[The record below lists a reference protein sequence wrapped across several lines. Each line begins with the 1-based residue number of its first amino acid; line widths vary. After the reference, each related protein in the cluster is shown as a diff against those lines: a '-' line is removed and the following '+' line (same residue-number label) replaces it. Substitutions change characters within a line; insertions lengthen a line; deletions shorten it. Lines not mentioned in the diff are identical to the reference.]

1 MINKKIILT
10 TISIILLI
18 TSNSFAITLEDAINS
33 AKENNYEIKSQE
45 YSYKAAKS
53 EKLKSLGGFLPQVSI
68 DINNGSRKT
77 KIASNPQINND
88 LDSKTFTA
96 SQNLFNG
103 MADVSEVKKAN
114 NILKREKAIKD
125 SKIQQVTLNVIR
137 SYLDIL
143 KYKKLLEIGEDNLK
157 SQKNLLYYVTR
168 KFKVKDATKSEIAK
182 AKADFIKAKNDQT
195 SNQNNFDL
203 AVASFNRY
211 TGLNFE
217 SYDTLE
223 GVEEKVQEYKK
234 IDELFKV
241 ALERNPEV
249 RAAKYGFIASKHSA
263 NASKSALS
271 PKVTLNFSTSEQ
283 KNSLYLN
290 NQQERDTSIY
300 LNVNVPIFNSGQ
312 NYFDIASTSN
322 SRKKETYNYESVKS
336 QVQNSII
343 EYSKKQRNYESSY
356 KSAKELEKA
365 NEIYLQTLRQEEK
378 FGTKSII
385 ELLEAKQNLYT
396 SQVEVTGLYYDK
408 IYSGFELDTLLG
420 KLTQK

>member
-1 MINKKIILT
+1 MINKKIILA
-10 TISIILLI
+10 TISIIALI

-53 EKLKSLGGFLPQVSI
+53 EKLKSLGGFLPQISI

-77 KIASNPQINND
+77 KIADNPQINND

-103 MADVSEVKKAN
+103 MADISELKKAN
-114 NILKREKAIKD
+114 SILKREKAIKD
-125 SKIQQVTLNVIR
+125 SKIQQVTLNVAR

-143 KYKKLLEIGEDNLK
+143 KYKKLLKIGKDNLK
-157 SQKNLLYYVTR
+157 SQKDLLYYVTR

-182 AKADFIKAKNDQT
+182 AKADFIKAKNDQIA
-195 SNQNNFDL
+195 NQNNLNL
-203 AVASFNRY
+203 AIASFNRH
-211 TGLNFE
+211 TGIDFKSSGN
-217 SYDTLE
+217 LE
-223 GVEEKVQEYKK
+223 EVKEEAQEYKE
-234 IDELFKV
+234 IDDLFKI
-241 ALERNPEV
+241 ALANNPEV
-249 RAAKYGFIASKHSA
+249 RAAKYGFIASKHIA

-283 KNSLYLN
+283 QNSLYLN
-290 NQQERDTSIY
+290 NQQERDTSVY

-322 SRKKETYNYESVKS
+322 NRKKEKYNYEAIKR
-336 QVQNSII
+336 QIQNSII
-343 EYSKKQRNYESSY
+343 EYSNKKRNYESSY

-365 NEIYLQTLRQEEK
+365 NKIYLRTLRQEEK

-408 IYSGFELDTLLG
+408 IYSGFELDALLG
-420 KLTQK
+420 KLIQK

>member
-10 TISIILLI
+10 IISIALLI
-18 TSNSFAITLEDAINS
+18 TSNSFALTLEDAINS

-77 KIASNPQINND
+77 KISDNPQINSD
-88 LDSKTFTA
+88 LNSKTFTA
-96 SQNLFNG
+96 RQNLFNG
-103 MADVSEVKKAN
+103 MADVSKVKKAN

-125 SKIQQVTLNVIR
+125 SKIQQITLNVIR

-143 KYKKLLEIGEDNLK
+143 KYKKLLEIGEENLK
-157 SQKNLLYYVTR
+157 SQKDLLYYVTR

-195 SNQNNFDL
+195 SNQNNFNL

-211 TGLNFE
+211 TGLDFE
-217 SYDTLE
+217 PYDNLQE
-223 GVEEKVQEYKK
+223 VKEEEVQEYKK
-234 IDELFKV
+234 IDELFKI
-241 ALERNPEV
+241 ALQKNPEV

-263 NASKSALS
+263 NVSKSALS
-271 PKVTLNFSTSEQ
+271 PKITLNFSTSEQ
-283 KNSLYLN
+283 ENSLYLN

-300 LNVNVPIFNSGQ
+300 LGVNIPIFNSGQ

-322 SRKKETYNYESVKS
+322 SRNKEKYNYESVKR
-336 QVQNSII
+336 QIHNSII
-343 EYSKKQRNYESSY
+343 EYSNKQKNYESSY

-385 ELLEAKQNLYT
+385 ELLEAKQNLYI
-396 SQVEVTGLYYDK
+396 SQVEVTNLYYDK
-408 IYSGFELDTLLG
+408 IYSRFELDSLVGRLV
-420 KLTQK
+420 K